1 MTLDEIRKLRDQKP
15 FRAFEI
21 LLEDGQ
27 VLRVPNRDSIW
38 VPPGDGE
45 WAFLVGRGGAE
56 HVHISRIKQIR
67 MIQRAKQRPRKDE
80 SDIDMTTEKLR
91 EVMRNQP
98 FRPFLVHLADGRAI
112 NVEHPDFIAISPSGR
127 TAIIYTKDDASH
139 FIDLLLV
146 TDLEVRAQKRGTN
159 GQRKRKAG

>member
-1 MTLDEIRKLRDQKP
+1 MTLADIRRFRNQQP
-15 FRAFEI
+15 FRPIEI
-21 LLEDGQ
+21 VMVDRK
-27 VLRVPNRDSIW
+27 VFRVSMCEAIW
-38 VPPGDGE
+38 VPPGSGKWIFVVDR
-45 WAFLVGRGGAE
+45 GRTE
-56 HVHISRIKQIR
+56 HVHVSRIKAVRLIEPAKR
-67 MIQRAKQRPRKDE
+67 AQRDRRSE
-80 SDIDMTTEKLR
+80 IEMTTDKLR

-146 TDLEVRAQKRGTN
+146 TDLEVKPEKRRSN
-159 GQRKRKAG
+159 GQRRRKAG